1 MKRILMASALTLTAA
16 TAAMS
21 ATSNEIARIQQY
33 VPDADI
39 STWSQPQVDQALN
52 IINSADNRSDA
63 EAQLQAL
70 MGDDMTTVSGAELTE
85 AERTQLDQYVDGV
98 DYSQLPQA
106 RVDAA
111 LSVLNSEMSESDRAG
126 RIEELLMGDD
136 MATMGNSAT
145 EAEIAMINQAAPNV
159 DVSTLS
165 DPQVDAILVMIEQSD
180 SADIENEIEAYVQ

>member
-136 MATMGNSAT
+136 MAAVGNSAT

>member
-52 IINSADNRSDA
+52 IINSTDNRSDA

-70 MGDDMTTVSGAELTE
+70 MSDDMTAVSGAELTE

-136 MATMGNSAT
+136 MAALGNSAT